1 MPEWGHLPIPAKLLK
16 QGVADLVRI
25 SDARMSGTS
34 YGAVVLHVAPESA
47 IGGPLALVRDGD
59 LIRLDVESR
68 RLDLVVDEAELARA
82 ARRVDAARRART
94 SAATALLHREH
105 VLQANE
111 GCDFDFLRGR
121 AAVVAD
127 AVTYL

>member
-1 MPEWGHLPIPAKLLK
+1 LKRGVTDLL
-16 QGVADLVRI
+16 RI

-47 IGGPLALVRDGD
+47 VGGPLALVETGD
-59 LIRLDVESR
+59 RIRLDVEER
-68 RLDLVVDEAELARA
+68 RLDLLVEEQELAR
-82 ARRVDAARRART
+82 RREAWRPPERKDDRGYRRLYEDR
-94 SAATALLHREH
+94 

-121 AAVVAD
+121 SPVVAD